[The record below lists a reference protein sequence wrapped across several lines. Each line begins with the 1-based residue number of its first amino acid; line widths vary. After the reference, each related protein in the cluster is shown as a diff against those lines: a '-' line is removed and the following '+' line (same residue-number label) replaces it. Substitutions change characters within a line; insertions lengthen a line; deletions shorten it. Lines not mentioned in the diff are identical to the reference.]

1 MGSFSKGATAS
12 GLILWPAPVKHKIL
26 GNYTTS
32 VNNQSNL
39 STIPDLT
46 AADGTVWAIDY
57 AASSTAA
64 VQRIGPTG
72 AVIYTIVKA
81 DINAVAVS
89 LLAVLVDY
97 TDAKLYMLWS
107 GASGNAPYFASTPLA
122 TKTPAV
128 VALTTT
134 FTGGLQLPFLD
145 RAGGQG
151 AGNLTIYSQNYAGPA
166 LEKRDINTSGTL
178 QGTTAVVLFGGVTP
192 LISSTGNI
200 YVSQAGNLT
209 AEFSISTISVGVT
222 PLTIRV
228 SRNGS
233 IGLLSSSST
242 NRPILGMGG
251 GMYMLPIINANN
263 ITFIIG
269 FGPNAYGTTVL
280 KTIARVDFDAFLN
293 QIADSVG
300 CL

>member
-1 MGSFSKGATAS
+1 MGSFSKGAS
-12 GLILWPAPVKHKIL
+12 VGGLISWPVPVKHKIL
-26 GNYTTS
+26 ANYSTITS
-32 VNNQSNL
+32 NQSNL
-39 STIPDLT
+39 TTLPDLS

-57 AASSTAA
+57 AASSAAA

-81 DINAVAVS
+81 DINALAVS

-107 GASGNAPYFASTPLA
+107 GASGNAPYFASTPLT

-134 FTGGLQLPFLD
+134 FTGGLQQPFLD
-145 RAGGQG
+145 RVGGQG
-151 AGNLTIYSQNYAGPA
+151 AGNLTIYSQNYGGPA
-166 LEKRDINTSGTL
+166 LEKRDINISGTL
-178 QGTTAVVLFGGVTP
+178 QGTTAAVLFGSVTP
-192 LISSTGNI
+192 LVSTGNI
-200 YVSQAGNLT
+200 YVSQAGNLN
-209 AEFSISTISVGVT
+209 AEFSAITNGAAVAPVM
-222 PLTIRV
+222 IRV

-233 IGLLSSSST
+233 YGILSTAST
-242 NRPILGMGG
+242 NRPISSGFGNT
-251 GMYMLPIINANN
+251 YIFSVINGNN
-263 ITFIIG
+263 ITFVSLVSSPNYASPII
-269 FGPNAYGTTVL
+269 